1 MLTPKMLAAFAFF
14 STLSKFTRSSNTALD
29 DDINAEYRA
38 EQNQSESPI
47 SNQVISWGDTQSIMH
62 SMITK
67 NLKKI
72 Q

>member
-14 STLSKFTRSSNTALD
+14 SILSKFTRSFNTALD
-29 DDINAEYRA
+29 DVINAEYRA

-67 NLKKI
+67 NRKKI